1 MVCSIDNMHSSECS
15 SDNKT
20 DVVQIDYYSLGLVE
34 KDQLI
39 KSMHAGVAS
48 LNKQQLG
55 SAKNPQDFALKML
68 DNNEVCDMLI
78 YLSRLPA
85 FSKEFAAALKHN
97 LDLLATAK
105 KLKYFTNL
113 SLGQN
118 AILLKNLADQLASPV
133 AGMQGQVDALFKEKE
148 FANLAVKDYMKAQTF
163 CNAKK
168 YLENDVALEQID
180 PHSVYPTSIY
190 RHCDGCTMAA
200 PDSRTIEAVMS
211 TNITTT
217 IKITRGVL
225 DPSNKLLAEVYK
237 PLGRC
242 VAIIDDKVE
251 KLFGEDLEKYF
262 AANDLRLIK
271 LIHAGNEINKD
282 IQNAER
288 ILIDMKNNGVARNE
302 PVLVVGGG
310 VIADIGGFA
319 TALYHRNTPYVML
332 CTSIVTGIDAGP
344 SPRTCCDGHGF
355 KNLYGA
361 YHPPVLTLTDRYFW
375 KTLHEGWIRHGI
387 AEIIKMACVK
397 DYPLFE
403 LVEKA
408 GTKLIRTKFGTVGC
422 EDDQEFQDLCDE
434 IVGKAMESYV
444 RSEYGNLWETHQ
456 CRPHAFGHT
465 WSPGYELPAGLLHG
479 HAVASC
485 MGYGAYLSYKR
496 SWISQAQF
504 DRILKLISD
513 MELTLWHPIMDNHDL
528 VISAN
533 NKMYQKRGG
542 NLCAPVPKD
551 EIGKCGYINDH
562 SNADIP
568 PTMNEYKALVSNLP
582 RNGHGVDVHC
592 KDVGLEDPSTV
603 ATDALVQIGQ
613 APKAAEPK
621 SQETVPTSYEDWI
634 KAEQTRRNTSWE
646 KNVLSK
652 IAPDTAKPS
661 KFDQFTLFQEGAE
674 AYALAHTSVAS
685 ENIQNAS
692 NITEE
697 ENLFMPC
704 MVGAMESQFL
714 KMQCQIKGAKKCLD
728 IGTFT
733 GMSALA
739 MAEGVPEE
747 GHVVTL
753 ECSETCAKA
762 AQKVFDASSVSKKI
776 ELRLGTAA
784 DAMNDM
790 VINGEKFDLIFIDA
804 DKENYIEYYELSL
817 NLLEKDGIILA
828 DNSLCA
834 LLYDQGSDVRSTKL
848 HEFNQHVKND
858 KRTEQVVLT
867 MREGVTLIRPVH

>member
-1 MVCSIDNMHSSECS
+1 
-15 SDNKT
+15 
-20 DVVQIDYYSLGLVE
+20 
-34 KDQLI
+34 
-39 KSMHAGVAS
+39 
-48 LNKQQLG
+48 
-55 SAKNPQDFALKML
+55 
-68 DNNEVCDMLI
+68 MLI
-78 YLSRLPA
+78 YISRLPV
-85 FSKEFAAALKHN
+85 FSKEFAEALKHN

-113 SLGQN
+113 SLGHN
-118 AILLKNLADQLASPV
+118 AILLKNLAEQLSVPLDGAESL
-133 AGMQGQVDALFKEKE
+133 VDRLFAEKE
-148 FANLAVKDYMKAQTF
+148 LGNLRVKDYMKTQTF
-163 CNAKK
+163 DNARK
-168 YLENDVALEQID
+168 YLENDVALEKID

-190 RHCDGCTMAA
+190 RHCDGCTMAT
-200 PDSRTIEAVMS
+200 PDSQSIEAVMS
-211 TNITTT
+211 TTLTTT
-217 IKITRGVL
+217 IKIARGL
-225 DPSNKLLAEVYK
+225 LEPSNKILTEVYR

-242 VAIIDDKVE
+242 IAIIDDKVE
-251 KLFGEDLEKYF
+251 KLFGADLSTYF
-262 AANDLRLIK
+262 AANGIPLVK

-282 IQNAER
+282 IKNVEN

-302 PVLVVGGG
+302 PVLIVGGG

-397 DYPLFE
+397 DYPLFQ

-408 GTKLIRTKFGTVGC
+408 GTKLIRTKFGTHGC
-422 EDDQEFQDLCDE
+422 EDDPEFEDLCDE

-465 WSPGYELPAGLLHG
+465 WSPGYELPAGMLHG

-496 SWISQAQF
+496 SWLSQEQF

-513 MELTLWHPIMDNHDL
+513 MELALWHPIMDNHDL
-528 VISAN
+528 VIAAN
-533 NKMYQKRGG
+533 KKAHQKRGG

-551 EIGKCGYINDH
+551 AIGSCGYINDH
-562 SNADIP
+562 TNADVP
-568 PTMNEYKALVSNLP
+568 VTMNEYKALVATMA
-582 RNGHGVDVHC
+582 RGGHGIDVHC
-592 KDVGLEDPSTV
+592 HDVGLEDPSTV
-603 ATDALVQIGQ
+603 AGDALVAIGQ
-613 APKAAEPK
+613 APVAPIELKKEP
-621 SQETVPTSYEDWI
+621 VPTTYEEWI
-634 KAEQTRRNTSWE
+634 KAEQVRRNTDWE
-646 KNVLSK
+646 KNVQSE
-652 IAPDTAKPS
+652 IAADTAKPT
-661 KFDQFTLFQEGAE
+661 KFDKFTLFQDVAE
-674 AYALAHTSVAS
+674 SYALAHTTIAS
-685 ENIQNAS
+685 DNIQNAS
-692 NITEE
+692 NVTEQE
-697 ENLFMPC
+697 KLFMPC

-714 KMQCQIKGAKKCLD
+714 KMQCQIKGAKRCLD

-739 MAEGVPEE
+739 MAEGLPAD
-747 GHVVTL
+747 GKVVTL
-753 ECSETCAKA
+753 ECYENVAKV
-762 AQKVFDASSVSKKI
+762 AQKVFDASSVTNKI
-776 ELRLGTAA
+776 ELRVGQAA
-784 DAMNDM
+784 EAMKEMLDK
-790 VINGEKFDLIFIDA
+790 GERFDIIFIDA

-817 NLLEKDGIILA
+817 KLLEKDGLILA

-834 LLYDQGSDVRSTKL
+834 LLYDQDSDVRSTKL
-848 HEFNQHVKND
+848 HEFNQYVKND

-867 MREGVTLIRPVH
+867 VREGVTLIKPVY

>member
-1 MVCSIDNMHSSECS
+1 M
-15 SDNKT
+15 
-20 DVVQIDYYSLGLVE
+20 
-34 KDQLI
+34 
-39 KSMHAGVAS
+39 
-48 LNKQQLG
+48 
-55 SAKNPQDFALKML
+55 
-68 DNNEVCDMLI
+68 
-78 YLSRLPA
+78 
-85 FSKEFAAALKHN
+85 
-97 LDLLATAK
+97 AT
-105 KLKYFTNL
+105 
-113 SLGQN
+113 
-118 AILLKNLADQLASPV
+118 
-133 AGMQGQVDALFKEKE
+133 
-148 FANLAVKDYMKAQTF
+148 
-163 CNAKK
+163 
-168 YLENDVALEQID
+168 
-180 PHSVYPTSIY
+180 
-190 RHCDGCTMAA
+190 
-200 PDSRTIEAVMS
+200 PDSQTIEAVMS

-217 IKITRGVL
+217 IKITRGIL
-225 DPSNKLLAEVYK
+225 DPQNKILAEVYK

-242 VAIIDDKVE
+242 VAVIDDKVE
-251 KLFGEDLEKYF
+251 KLFGKDLKDYF
-262 AANDLRLIK
+262 TANGIPLIT
-271 LIHAGNEINKD
+271 LVHEGNEINKD
-282 IQNAER
+282 IKNVEA
-288 ILIDMKNNGVARNE
+288 ILVDMKNNGVARNE

-344 SPRTCCDGHGF
+344 SPRTCCDGYGF

-361 YHPPVLTLTDRYFW
+361 YHPPVLTLTDRFFW

-397 DYPLFE
+397 DYPLFC

-408 GTKLIRTKFGTVGC
+408 GTRLIRTKFGTEGC
-422 EDDQEFQDLCDE
+422 DDDQEFQDLCDE

-465 WSPGYELPAGLLHG
+465 WSPGYELPAGMLHG

-485 MGYGAYLSYKR
+485 MGYGAYLSRKR
-496 SWISQAQF
+496 EWISQEQF

-533 NKMYQKRGG
+533 KKAHQKRGG

-562 SNADIP
+562 KSADVP
-568 PTMNEYKALVSNLP
+568 PTMNEYKALVAKYP
-582 RNGHGVDVHC
+582 RGGHGVDVHC
-592 KDVGLEDPSTV
+592 HDVGLEDPSTV

-613 APKAAEPK
+613 APSAAAKKDEP
-621 SQETVPTSYEDWI
+621 VPTTYEEWI
-634 KAEQTRRNTSWE
+634 KAEQTRRNANWE
-646 KNVLSK
+646 KNVSFTL
-652 IAPDTAKPS
+652 AEDTPKPA
-661 KFDQFTLFQEGAE
+661 KFDKFTLFEEGAE
-674 AYALAHTSVAS
+674 SYALSLTSVAS
-685 ENIQNAS
+685 KNIQEAS
-692 NITEE
+692 NITEKE
-697 ENLFMPC
+697 KMFMPC

-739 MAEGVPEE
+739 MAEGIPAD
-747 GHVVTL
+747 GKVVTL
-753 ECSETCAKA
+753 ECYDNVAKV
-762 AQKVFDASSVSKKI
+762 AQKVFDASDVSNKI
-776 ELRLGTAA
+776 ELIVGQAA
-784 DAMNDM
+784 EAMKKM
-790 VINGEKFDLIFIDA
+790 VANGDKFDLIFIDA
-804 DKENYIEYYELSL
+804 DKENYVEYYELSMQ
-817 NLLEKDGIILA
+817 LLETNGIILA

-867 MREGVTLIRPVH
+867 VREGVTLIRPVQ